1 MSPQHDLGYPCSIL
15 QPYIR
20 CYLDVRMGTAGE
32 WVNRLLPAKLEQCLF
47 VTTGHAPIVTHVHD
61 TRHRQDMLSPS
72 YLCNVRGAVS
82 SSLLQLGMQGVLSM
96 FVIIFKPSG
105 FYRLFGIPP
114 LHFSN
119 AFIPAA
125 VSLGRHWETMG
136 QQIATARCMS
146 ERQLIAEN
154 FLLRQW
160 QKNTGYEKNA
170 IEEMLAAI
178 DAGTF
183 TAVAQMAKQCYLSER
198 QFRRVFTERT
208 GLPPQAY
215 LRIARSRWALRQKQ
229 LQPERSWRSIAFE
242 LGYTDQSHFNR
253 EMKILAGIDQAIEPP
268 DKQFL
273 YVEGT
278 TLRLL

>member
-1 MSPQHDLGYPCSIL
+1 MLPHHDIGYPDGVL

-20 CYLDVRMGTAGE
+20 CYLDVQMGVAGE
-32 WVNRLLPAKLEQCLF
+32 RVSRLLPAKLEQCLF
-47 VTTGHAPIVTHVHD
+47 VTTGHAPVVSRVDD
-61 TRHRQDMLSPS
+61 TRHRQDMLSPY

-82 SSLLQLGMQGVLSM
+82 SSLLQLGMEGILSM

-114 LHFSN
+114 VHFSN

-125 VSLGRHWETMG
+125 ASLGPHWETMG
-136 QQIATARCMS
+136 QQIANARGMC
-146 ERQLIAEN
+146 ERQLIAEK
-154 FLLRQW
+154 FLLSQW
-160 QKNTGYEKNA
+160 QKNTGYPKNA
-170 IEEMLAAI
+170 IEEVLAAV
-178 DAGTF
+178 DAGTSYD
-183 TAVAQMAKQCYLSER
+183 VVQMAKQSYLSER

-208 GLPPQAY
+208 GLPPQVY
-215 LRIARSRWALRQKQ
+215 LRIARSRQALRQKQ
-229 LQPERSWRSIAFE
+229 LQPQRSWRSIAFE

-253 EMKILAGIDQAIEPP
+253 EMKMLAGIDQAIEPAG
-268 DKQFL
+268 KQFL

>member
-1 MSPQHDLGYPCSIL
+1 MLPHHDIGYPDSVL

-20 CYLDVRMGTAGE
+20 CYLDVHMGVAGE
-32 WVNRLLPAKLEQCLF
+32 RVSRLLPAKLEQCLF
-47 VTTGHAPIVTHVHD
+47 VTTGHAPVVSRVDD

-82 SSLLQLGMQGVLSM
+82 GSLLQLGMEGILSM

-114 LHFSN
+114 VHFSD
-119 AFIPAA
+119 AFIPVA
-125 VSLGRHWETMG
+125 VSLGSHWETMG
-136 QQIATARCMS
+136 QQIANARGMC
-146 ERQLIAEN
+146 ERQLIAEK
-154 FLLRQW
+154 FLLSQW

-170 IEEMLAAI
+170 IEEVLAAV
-178 DAGTF
+178 DAGTSYD
-183 TAVAQMAKQCYLSER
+183 VVQMAKQSYLSER

-208 GLPPQAY
+208 GLPPQIY
-215 LRIARSRWALRQKQ
+215 LRIARSRRALCQKQ
-229 LQPERSWRSIAFE
+229 LHPQRSWRSIAFE

-253 EMKILAGIDQAIEPP
+253 EMKILAGIDQAIEPAG
-268 DKQFL
+268 KQFL